1 MGLFEN
7 VYMFFLLLMGIGIG
21 VGFLLLGYGFKG
33 FLLGAFVTV
42 AFGMISFTF
51 AVIVLIVFVNIALRP
66 INKTVN
72 KFLIPLA
79 IICLVIDVFKY
90 TSKTESDES
99 NTRYGTHLVAE
110 DDNITFY
117 EEPVEEMNR
126 DNNEVNE
133 EIDTNENKVDDT
145 QSVQADLDIIPVL
158 GAINTTESARE
169 QINYLISAYLE
180 VYTTEQALQL
190 VHYIHPSS
198 PFYQEQVSYMES
210 INKQGIDIQLIDFS
224 IISMEQVA
232 EHRYEVSVE
241 EHYTIDNPEKGSKD
255 VQQNSKYTIELI
267 DGEFYITG
275 LEIL

>member
-21 VGFLLLGYGFKG
+21 VGFLLIGYGFKG

-90 TSKTESDES
+90 TSKTENDES

-117 EEPVEEMNR
+117 EEPVEEMTRHN
-126 DNNEVNE
+126 DDVNE
-133 EIDTNENKVDDT
+133 DINENKVDET
-145 QSVQADLDIIPVL
+145 QSVQAGLDTVPVL
-158 GAINTTESARE
+158 GAINTTESARD
-169 QINYLISAYLE
+169 QISYLISAYLE
-180 VYTTEQALQL
+180 VYSTEQVLQL
-190 VHYIHPSS
+190 IHYIHPSS

-241 EHYTIDNPEKGSKD
+241 EHYTIDNPEKGSND

-275 LEIL
+275 LEIN